1 MQNERNKG
9 KIIKVVKMDEKLN
22 KQSIDRLDISNNCI
36 ELLKINSI
44 KTIGEL
50 CKKSKTDL
58 KKLSLV
64 QEEVNKI
71 DIELQLLGLKLK
83 NSL

>member
-1 MQNERNKG
+1 
-9 KIIKVVKMDEKLN
+9 MDEKLN
-22 KQSIDRLDISNNCI
+22 KQSVDRLDISDNCM
-36 ELLKINSI
+36 ELLKSNDIE
-44 KTIGEL
+44 TIGQL

-58 KKLSLV
+58 KKLNLV

-71 DIELQLLGLKLK
+71 DIELQLLGLNLR

>member
-1 MQNERNKG
+1 M
-9 KIIKVVKMDEKLN
+9 VEKLN
-22 KQSIDRLDISNNCI
+22 KQSVDRLDISDNCM
-36 ELLKINSI
+36 ELLKSNDIE
-44 KTIGEL
+44 TIGQL

-58 KKLSLV
+58 KKLNLV

-71 DIELQLLGLKLK
+71 DIELQLLGLNLR

>member
-1 MQNERNKG
+1 MN
-9 KIIKVVKMDEKLN
+9 EKLN
-22 KQSIDRLDISNNCI
+22 KQSIDRLDISDNCM
-36 ELLKINSI
+36 ELLKSNDIE
-44 KTIGEL
+44 TIGQL

-58 KKLSLV
+58 KKLNLV

-71 DIELQLLGLKLK
+71 DIELQLLGLNLR

>member
-1 MQNERNKG
+1 
-9 KIIKVVKMDEKLN
+9 MDKKLN
-22 KQSIDRLDISNNCI
+22 KQSVDRLDISDNCM
-36 ELLKINSI
+36 ELLKSNDIE
-44 KTIGEL
+44 TIGQL

-58 KKLSLV
+58 KKLNLV

-71 DIELQLLGLKLK
+71 DIELQLLGLNLR